1 MGKKSGEI
9 SGNFG
14 KFPGNFR
21 GIFPPAPGEFPG
33 GKFPGK
39 FPPPGGPGRP
49 GGGAARAFFV
59 LSETKVLNILRDVD
73 GKRWPRPHLFLV
85 TLVTGNSSLM
95 NFQQHPCR
103 MLYDFRRGETKKS
116 APRKFTKW
124 GAGDHITP
132 SKPVEGGVV
141 AKGWPPF
148 GSPPVFSGKIKEP
161 KQ

>member
-1 MGKKSGEI
+1 MYAKKVKKGSLTPPSLGGAHFWGKKVGKIREI
-9 SGNFG
+9 SGNFREISGKIPG
-14 KFPGNFR
+14 KFRPPR
-21 GIFPPAPGEFPG
+21 GGISG

-116 APRKFTKW
+116 APR
-124 GAGDHITP
+124 I
-132 SKPVEGGVV
+132 VN
-141 AKGWPPF
+141 
-148 GSPPVFSGKIKEP
+148 
-161 KQ
+161 

>member
-9 SGNFG
+9 SGNF
-14 KFPGNFR
+14 
-21 GIFPPAPGEFPG
+21 

-148 GSPPVFSGKIKEP
+148 GSPPVFFRENYRITEL
-161 KQ
+161 KQRALDEEKLEDRLK